1 MIRIGGQRIPARI
14 LVLLAS
20 DACLTSI
27 ALLIAI
33 SLRFRSPAIVWQ
45 YLHSSL
51 TFPRFLFVILACLL
65 ALYYNDL
72 YDSDVIRRRS
82 ELYIRLFQALGTACL
97 ALAIVYYFFPD
108 WSLGRGI
115 AALAA
120 LVIPFFTFGWRL
132 LWERTGLM
140 LTKPE
145 RILILGT
152 GEEGIS
158 LVRDILA
165 RPEQHM
171 QVIGFLDEKGENI
184 GRPLVNPGVIGA
196 AKDVEEIAR
205 REKADRVILS
215 LAERRGGTPVREL
228 LNLKF
233 AGIGVE
239 DAHRLHETL
248 SGRIFIKGLSASWLI
263 LSDGFRKSA
272 FQMAIKRFFDITV
285 STILLVLALPLM
297 VLTALAIWLESG
309 GPILFRQKRTGM
321 HAVEFEIL
329 KFRSM
334 RQDAE
339 KHGPKWAVANDD
351 RITRVGR
358 FIRNARLDELPQ
370 LINVFRGDMSL
381 VGPRP
386 ERPVFCQMLEEKIP
400 FFAQRHAVRPGIT
413 GWAQIKYQ
421 YGAGIEEGW
430 IKLEYELFYI
440 KHMSLMLDLA
450 ILLET
455 IKVVLSGRGAK

>member
-1 MIRIGGQRIPARI
+1 MINIGGQRVPART

-20 DACLTSI
+20 DACLTSL

-33 SLRFRSPAIVWQ
+33 ILRFHSPSIVWS

-51 TFPRFLFVILACLL
+51 TFPRFLFVIIACLL

-72 YDSDVIRRRS
+72 YNSDIIRRRS
-82 ELYIRLFQALGTACL
+82 ELYVRLFQALGEACL
-97 ALAIVYYFFPD
+97 GLAIVYYFFPD

-120 LVIPFFTFGWRL
+120 LAILFFTFGWRL

-140 LTKPE
+140 LTSPE
-145 RILILGT
+145 RILIMGT

-165 RPEQHM
+165 RPELHM
-171 QVIGFLDEKGENI
+171 QVVGFLDEKGENI
-184 GRPLVNPGVIGA
+184 GRSLVNPGVIGA
-196 AKDVEEIAR
+196 ARDVEEIAR
-205 REKADRVILS
+205 REKVDRVVLS
-215 LAERRGGTPVREL
+215 LVERRGGTPVREL

-233 AGIGVE
+233 AGVGVE
-239 DAHRLHETL
+239 DAHRVHETL
-248 SGRIFIKGLSASWLI
+248 SGRIFIQGLSPSWLI

-272 FQMAIKRFFDITV
+272 FQTALKRFFDIAV
-285 STILLVLALPLM
+285 STVLLILASPLM
-297 VLTALAIWLESG
+297 ILTAIAIWLESG
-309 GPILFRQKRTGM
+309 SPILFRQKRTGL
-321 HAVEFEIL
+321 HGVEFEIL

-339 KHGPKWAVANDD
+339 KHGPKWAVENDD
-351 RITRVGR
+351 RVTRVGR
-358 FIRNARLDELPQ
+358 FIRNSRLDELPQ

-386 ERPVFCQMLEEKIP
+386 ERPVFCQMLQEKIP
-400 FFAQRHAVRPGIT
+400 FFVQRHSVRPGIT

-421 YGAGIEEGW
+421 YGAGIDEAR

-440 KHMSLMLDLA
+440 KHMSVTLDLA
-450 ILLET
+450 ILFET
-455 IKVVLSGRGAK
+455 VKVVLSGRGAK

>member
-20 DACLTSI
+20 DACLTGF

-33 SLRFRSPAIVWQ
+33 TLRFRSSGYVWS

-51 TFPRFLFVILACLL
+51 TIPRFLFVIVACLL
-65 ALYYNDL
+65 SLYYNDL
-72 YDSDVIRRRS
+72 YDSEVIRRRS
-82 ELYIRLFQALGTACL
+82 ELYIRLFQGLGTACL

-120 LVIPFFTFGWRL
+120 VAILGFTFGWRL

-140 LTKPE
+140 LTNRE
-145 RILILGT
+145 RVLILGT
-152 GEEGIS
+152 GAEGIS

-165 RPEQHM
+165 RPELHM

-196 AKDVEEIAR
+196 AADVENIAR
-205 REKADRVILS
+205 REKVDQVILS
-215 LAERRGGTPVREL
+215 LTERRGGTPVRQL

-233 AGIGVE
+233 AGIGVM
-239 DAHRLHETL
+239 DAHSLHETL
-248 SGRIFIKGLSASWLI
+248 SGRIFLEGLNPSWLI
-263 LSDGFRKSA
+263 LSDGFRKSP
-272 FQMAIKRFFDITV
+272 FQTAVKRSFDLLV
-285 STILLVLALPLM
+285 STILLILAFPFML
-297 VLTALAIWLESG
+297 LTALAIWLESG

-321 HAVEFEIL
+321 YGVEFEIL

-351 RITRVGR
+351 RITKVGK
-358 FIRNARLDELPQ
+358 FIRNSRLDELPQ

-386 ERPVFCQMLEEKIP
+386 ERPVFCKMLEEKIP
-400 FFAQRHAVRPGIT
+400 FFAQRHSVRPGIT

-421 YGAGIEEGW
+421 YGAGVEEGR

-440 KHMSLMLDLA
+440 KHMSLTLDLA
-450 ILLET
+450 ILFET